1 MTFEIVVVLVV
12 IIGAAILFATEK
24 LPVDLTAIIVMG
36 VLLLSGII
44 TPEEGISGFSNTA
57 TITVGAMFIISAAL
71 NKTGAV
77 IFVGEIASKMFRLNF
92 WLGLISTMIVVG
104 VLSAFIN
111 NTPVVAVFIP
121 IILSLSAQNKLS
133 PSKIL
138 MPVSFASMFGGVCTL
153 IGTSTN
159 ILVSSI
165 AVQYGQQPFSM
176 FEFTTLGLIF
186 FAAGMIYMVFFGV
199 RMIKAKDAPTDLTQK
214 YSMSNYLTDI
224 VLLPEAKSVGK
235 KLIESPLVKE
245 LEIDILDVVRN
256 GKRLLRPTSE
266 VEFEANDILRVRC
279 DVKKIQELKDRVGI
293 KLKSNLKLHD
303 EDFQAE
309 DLLLVEAIIAP
320 NSRLI
325 GKTIKSSRFRNLY
338 RANALALRHSGQL
351 FHTEFVN
358 IKLKAGDA
366 LLLEIRKENLE
377 DLKRDPDF
385 VLVSGVDLPKY
396 RKSKII
402 PALLIVAGVIVSAT
416 LNILPIMISAI
427 IGSILLV
434 FTKCISLEETY
445 KSIEW
450 NIIFL
455 LGGILSLGIAMEKT
469 GAALLLANNIVNL
482 IGFLGPVA
490 IVAAF
495 YLITSLFT
503 ELMSNNASAVLLA
516 PIAIAVA
523 ESMGISARPLL
534 MAVTF
539 AASASFMTPVG
550 YQTNTMIFG
559 VGQYKFSDFLKIGA
573 PLNLIFW
580 ILASIF
586 IPIFFP
592 F

>member
-1 MTFEIVVVLVV
+1 MTVDIAIVIAIVV
-12 IIGAAILFATEK
+12 GAAVLFATEK
-24 LPVDLTAIIVMG
+24 LPVDMTAILVMA

-57 TITVGAMFIISAAL
+57 TVTVAAMFIISAAL

-77 IFVGEIASKMFRLNF
+77 LFVGELASKMFKYNF
-92 WLGLISTMIVVG
+92 WLGVVVMMMAVG

-121 IILSLSAQNKLS
+121 VVLRIAASNKIS
-133 PSKIL
+133 SSKIL
-138 MPVSFASMFGGVCTL
+138 MPLSFASMFGGVCTL

-165 AVQYGQQPFSM
+165 AVQYGQPAFSM
-176 FEFTTLGLIF
+176 FEFTSLGLLF
-186 FAAGMIYMVFFGV
+186 FGAGLIYMVFVGI
-199 RMIKAKDAPTDLTQK
+199 RMIKAKDVPSDLTQK
-214 YSMSNYLTDI
+214 YSMSDYLTDI
-224 VLLPEAKSVGK
+224 VLLPEAKSVGTR
-235 KLIESPLVKE
+235 LVESPLIKE
-245 LEIDILDVVRN
+245 VEIDILDVVRN
-256 GKRLLRPTSE
+256 GKRLLRPISE
-266 VEFEANDILRVRC
+266 IVFEANDVLRVRG
-279 DVKKIQELKDRVGI
+279 DVKKIQDLKDRVGI
-293 KLKSNLKLHD
+293 KLKSDLKLKD
-303 EDFQAE
+303 EDFKAE
-309 DLLLVEAIIAP
+309 DLQLVEAIISP

-351 FHTEFVN
+351 YHTDFIDVP
-358 IKLKAGDA
+358 LKPGDA
-366 LLLEIRKENLE
+366 LLLEVRKENLE

-402 PALLIVAGVIVSAT
+402 PALLIVAGVIVTAT
-416 LNILPIMISAI
+416 LNVMPIMISAI

-434 FTKCISLEETY
+434 FTKCISLEESY

-450 NIIFL
+450 NIVFL
-455 LGGILSLGIAMEKT
+455 LGGILSLGIALEKT
-469 GAALLLANNIVNL
+469 GAALLLANNIVSL

-503 ELMSNNASAVLLA
+503 EIMSNNASAVLLA

-559 VGQYKFSDFLKIGA
+559 VGQYKFSDFLKVGG

-580 ILASIF
+580 ILATIF
-586 IPIFFP
+586 IPVLFP

>member
-1 MTFEIVVVLVV
+1 MTPDIIIVLIV
-12 IIGAAILFATEK
+12 IIGAAVLFATEK
-24 LPVDLTAIIVMG
+24 LPVDLTAILVMS
-36 VLLLSGII
+36 VLLISGII

-57 TITVGAMFIISAAL
+57 TVTVAAMFVISAAL

-77 IFVGEIASKMFRLNF
+77 LFVGQIVSRLFKLNF
-92 WLGLISTMIVVG
+92 WVGLIFTMLAVG

-111 NTPVVAVFIP
+111 NTPVIAVFIP
-121 IILSLSAQNKLS
+121 IILSLAATNKLS

-165 AVQYGQQPFSM
+165 AVQYHQQPFSM
-176 FEFTTLGLIF
+176 FEFTSMGLLF
-186 FAAGMIYMVFFGV
+186 FGAGMLYMIFIGV
-199 RMIKAKDAPTDLTQK
+199 RMIKTDDTPSDLTLK
-214 YSMSNYLTDI
+214 YSMTNYLTDV

-235 KLIESPLVKE
+235 KLAESPLVKE
-245 LEIDILDVVRN
+245 LEIDILDVVRS

-266 VEFEANDILRVRC
+266 IVFESGDLLRVRC
-279 DVKKIQELKDRVGI
+279 DVKKIQELKDRVGV
-293 KLKSNLKLHD
+293 KLKSNLKLHT

-309 DLLLVEAIIAP
+309 DLMLVEAIIAP

-325 GKTIKSSRFRNLY
+325 GKTIKSSRFRNIY

-358 IKLKAGDA
+358 IKLKPGDA
-366 LLLEIRKENLE
+366 LLVEVRKENLE
-377 DLKRDPDF
+377 DLKQDPDF

-396 RKSKII
+396 RKRKII
-402 PALLIVAGVIVSAT
+402 PALLIVAGIIAT
-416 LNILPIMISAI
+416 ASLNLLPIMIAAI
-427 IGSILLV
+427 IGSLLLV
-434 FTKCISLEETY
+434 FTKCISLEESY
-445 KSIEW
+445 KAIEW
-450 NIIFL
+450 NIVFL
-455 LGGILSLGIAMEKT
+455 LGGILSLGIALEKT
-469 GAALLLANNIVNL
+469 GAALLIANSMIDL

-490 IVAAF
+490 ILAAF
-495 YLITSLFT
+495 YFITTIFT
-503 ELMSNNASAVLLA
+503 SIMSNNASAVLLA
-516 PIAIAVA
+516 PIAITVA
-523 ESMGISARPLL
+523 ESTGIDARPLL

-559 VGQYKFSDFLKIGA
+559 VGQYKFSDFLKVGA

-580 ILASIF
+580 ILATIF
-586 IPIFFP
+586 IPVFFP

>member
-1 MTFEIVVVLVV
+1 MTTEMIIVIAVVT
-12 IIGAAILFATEK
+12 GAAILFATEK
-24 LPVDLTAIIVMG
+24 LPVDLTAILVMS
-36 VLLLSGII
+36 VLLISGII

-57 TITVGAMFIISAAL
+57 TVTVAAMFIISAAL

-77 IFVGEIASKMFRLNF
+77 LFVGQVVSKLFRYNF
-92 WLGLISTMIVVG
+92 WLGLILTMISVG
-104 VLSAFIN
+104 ILSAFIN

-121 IILSLSAQNKLS
+121 VVLGLAASNKIS

-138 MPVSFASMFGGVCTL
+138 MPLSFASMFGGVCTL

-165 AVQYGQQPFSM
+165 AVQYNQQPFSM
-176 FEFTTLGLIF
+176 FEFTSLGLIF
-186 FAAGMIYMVFFGV
+186 FAAGMIYMTLIGV
-199 RMIKAKDAPTDLTQK
+199 RLIKTPDLAADLTQK
-214 YSMSNYLTDI
+214 YDMNDYLTDI
-224 VLLPEAKSVGK
+224 VLLPEAKSVGT
-235 KLIESPLVKE
+235 KLIDSPLVKE
-245 LEIDILDVVRN
+245 IEIDILDVVRN
-256 GKRLLRPTSE
+256 GKRLLRPTYE
-266 VEFEANDILRVRC
+266 IVFEANDVLRVRG
-279 DVKKIQELKDRVGI
+279 DIKKIQALKDRVGI
-293 KLKSNLKLHD
+293 SLKSDLKLKD
-303 EDFQAE
+303 EDFKAE

-351 FHTEFVN
+351 FHSDFINLE
-358 IKLKAGDA
+358 LKAGDA
-366 LLLEIRKENLE
+366 LLLEVRKENLE

-402 PALLIVAGVIVSAT
+402 PALLIVAGVIVTAT
-416 LNILPIMISAI
+416 LNIMPIMISAI
-427 IGSILLV
+427 IGCILLV
-434 FTKCISLEETY
+434 FTKCISLEESY

-450 NIIFL
+450 SIVFL
-455 LGGILSLGIAMEKT
+455 LGGILSLGIALEKT
-469 GAALLLANNIVNL
+469 GTALLLANEITSL

-495 YLITSLFT
+495 YLITSLIT
-503 ELMSNNASAVLLA
+503 EIMSNNASAVLLA

-559 VGQYKFSDFLKIGA
+559 VGQYKFSDFLRVGA
-573 PLNLIFW
+573 PLNILFL
-580 ILASIF
+580 ILATIF
-586 IPIFFP
+586 IPVFFP

>member
-1 MTFEIVVVLVV
+1 MTVDIAIVLAIVV
-12 IIGAAILFATEK
+12 GAAILFATEK
-24 LPVDLTAIIVMG
+24 LPVDMTAILVMA

-57 TITVGAMFIISAAL
+57 TVTVAAMFIISAAL

-77 IFVGEIASKMFRLNF
+77 LFVGELASKMFKYNF
-92 WLGLISTMIVVG
+92 WLGVIVMMMAVG

-121 IILSLSAQNKLS
+121 VVLRIAASNNISS
-133 PSKIL
+133 SKIL
-138 MPVSFASMFGGVCTL
+138 MPLSFASMFGGVCTL

-165 AVQYGQQPFSM
+165 AVQYGQPAFSM
-176 FEFTTLGLIF
+176 FEFTSLGLLF
-186 FAAGMIYMVFFGV
+186 FGAGLIYMVFVGI
-199 RMIKAKDAPTDLTQK
+199 RMIKAKDVPSDLTQK
-214 YSMSNYLTDI
+214 YSMSDYLTDI
-224 VLLPEAKSVGK
+224 VLLPEAKSVGT
-235 KLIESPLVKE
+235 KLVESPLIKE
-245 LEIDILDVVRN
+245 VEIDILDVVRN
-256 GKRLLRPTSE
+256 GRRLLRPTSE
-266 VEFEANDILRVRC
+266 IVFEANDVLRVRG
-279 DVKKIQELKDRVGI
+279 DVKKIQDLKDRVGI
-293 KLKSNLKLHD
+293 KLKSDLKLKD
-303 EDFQAE
+303 EDFRAE
-309 DLLLVEAIIAP
+309 DLQLVEAIISP

-351 FHTEFVN
+351 YHTDF
-358 IKLKAGDA
+358 IDMPLKPGDA
-366 LLLEIRKENLE
+366 LLLEVRKENLD

-402 PALLIVAGVIVSAT
+402 PALLIVAGVIVTAT
-416 LNILPIMISAI
+416 FNIMPIMISAI

-450 NIIFL
+450 NIVFL
-455 LGGILSLGIAMEKT
+455 LGGILSLGIALEKT
-469 GAALLLANNIVNL
+469 GAALLLANNIVSL

-503 ELMSNNASAVLLA
+503 EIMSNNASAVLLA

-559 VGQYKFSDFLKIGA
+559 VGQYKFSDFLKVGA

-580 ILASIF
+580 ILATIF

>member
-1 MTFEIVVVLVV
+1 MTVDIAIVLAIVV
-12 IIGAAILFATEK
+12 GAAILFATEK
-24 LPVDLTAIIVMG
+24 LPVDMTAILVMA

-57 TITVGAMFIISAAL
+57 TVTVAAMFIISAAL

-77 IFVGEIASKMFRLNF
+77 LFVGELASKMFKYNF
-92 WLGLISTMIVVG
+92 WLGVIVMMMAVG
-104 VLSAFIN
+104 LLSAFIN

-121 IILSLSAQNKLS
+121 VVLRIAASNNISS
-133 PSKIL
+133 SKIL
-138 MPVSFASMFGGVCTL
+138 MPLSFASMFGGVCTL

-165 AVQYGQQPFSM
+165 AVQYGQPAFSM
-176 FEFTTLGLIF
+176 FEFTSLGLLF
-186 FAAGMIYMVFFGV
+186 FGAGLIYMVFVGI
-199 RMIKAKDAPTDLTQK
+199 RMIKAKDVPSDLTQK
-214 YSMSNYLTDI
+214 YSMSDYLTDI
-224 VLLPEAKSVGK
+224 VLLPEAKSVGTR
-235 KLIESPLVKE
+235 LVESPLIKE
-245 LEIDILDVVRN
+245 VEIDILDVVRN
-256 GKRLLRPTSE
+256 GRRLLRPTSE
-266 VEFEANDILRVRC
+266 IVFEANDVLRVRG
-279 DVKKIQELKDRVGI
+279 DVKKIQDLKDRVGI
-293 KLKSNLKLHD
+293 KLKSDLKLKD
-303 EDFQAE
+303 EDFKAE
-309 DLLLVEAIIAP
+309 DLQLVEAIISP

-351 FHTEFVN
+351 YHTDF
-358 IKLKAGDA
+358 IDMPLKPGDA
-366 LLLEIRKENLE
+366 LLLEVRKENLD

-402 PALLIVAGVIVSAT
+402 PALLIVAGVIVTAT
-416 LNILPIMISAI
+416 FNIMPIMISAI

-450 NIIFL
+450 NIVFL
-455 LGGILSLGIAMEKT
+455 LGGILSLGIALEKT
-469 GAALLLANNIVNL
+469 GAALLLANNIVSL

-490 IVAAF
+490 IVAAL
-495 YLITSLFT
+495 YLITTLFT
-503 ELMSNNASAVLLA
+503 EIMSNNASAVLLA

-559 VGQYKFSDFLKIGA
+559 VGQYKFSDFLKVGA

-580 ILASIF
+580 ILATIF
-586 IPIFFP
+586 IPILFP

>member
-1 MTFEIVVVLVV
+1 
-12 IIGAAILFATEK
+12 
-24 LPVDLTAIIVMG
+24 
-36 VLLLSGII
+36 
-44 TPEEGISGFSNTA
+44 
-57 TITVGAMFIISAAL
+57 
-71 NKTGAV
+71 
-77 IFVGEIASKMFRLNF
+77 
-92 WLGLISTMIVVG
+92 
-104 VLSAFIN
+104 
-111 NTPVVAVFIP
+111 
-121 IILSLSAQNKLS
+121 
-133 PSKIL
+133 
-138 MPVSFASMFGGVCTL
+138 
-153 IGTSTN
+153 
-159 ILVSSI
+159 
-165 AVQYGQQPFSM
+165 
-176 FEFTTLGLIF
+176 
-186 FAAGMIYMVFFGV
+186 
-199 RMIKAKDAPTDLTQK
+199 MIKPNDISSDLTQK

-224 VLLPEAKSVGK
+224 VLLPEAKSVGQR
-235 KLIESPLVKE
+235 LVESALVKE
-245 LEIDILDVVRN
+245 LEIDILDVVRD

-266 VEFEANDILRVRC
+266 IVFEAGDMLRVRC
-279 DVKKIQELKDRVGI
+279 DVKKIQELKDRVGV
-293 KLKSNLKLHD
+293 KLKSNLKLQD

-309 DLLLVEAIIAP
+309 DLLLVESIIAP

-351 FHTEFVN
+351 YHTEFIN
-358 IKLKAGDA
+358 IPLKPGDA
-366 LLLEIRKENLE
+366 LLLEVRKENLE

-402 PALLIVAGVIVSAT
+402 PALIIVAGVIVTAT
-416 LNILPIMISAI
+416 LNIVPIMISAI

-434 FTKCISLEETY
+434 LTKCISLEESY
-445 KSIEW
+445 RAIEW
-450 NIIFL
+450 NIVFL
-455 LGGILSLGIAMEKT
+455 LGGILSLGIALEKT
-469 GAALLLANNIVNL
+469 GAALLLANNIVSL
-482 IGFLGPVA
+482 IGFLGPIA

-503 ELMSNNASAVLLA
+503 EIMSNNASAVLLA

-559 VGQYKFSDFLKIGA
+559 VGQYKFSDFMKIGG

-580 ILASIF
+580 ILATIF
-586 IPIFFP
+586 IPILFP

>member
-1 MTFEIVVVLVV
+1 MTVDIAIVIAIV
-12 IIGAAILFATEK
+12 IGAAILFATEK
-24 LPVDLTAIIVMG
+24 LPVDMTAILVMS
-36 VLLLSGII
+36 VLLISGII

-57 TITVGAMFIISAAL
+57 TVTVAAMFIISAAL

-77 IFVGEIASKMFRLNF
+77 LFVGELASKMFKHNF
-92 WLGLISTMIVVG
+92 WLGVIVMMIAVG

-121 IILSLSAQNKLS
+121 VVLRIAAANKIS
-133 PSKIL
+133 SSKIL
-138 MPVSFASMFGGVCTL
+138 MPLSFASMFGGVCTL

-165 AVQYGQQPFSM
+165 AVQYGQPAFSM
-176 FEFTTLGLIF
+176 FEFTSLGLLF
-186 FAAGMIYMVFFGV
+186 FSAGVLYMVFAGIP
-199 RMIKAKDAPTDLTQK
+199 MIKAKDVPSNLTQK
-214 YSMSNYLTDI
+214 YSMSDYLTDI
-224 VLLPEAKSVGK
+224 VLLPEAKSVGTR
-235 KLIESPLVKE
+235 LVESPLVKE
-245 LEIDILDVVRN
+245 VEIDILDVVRN

-266 VEFEANDILRVRC
+266 IVFEANDILRVRC

-293 KLKSNLKLHD
+293 RLKSDLKLQD
-303 EDFQAE
+303 DDFKAE
-309 DLLLVEAIIAP
+309 DLQLVEAIIAP

-338 RANALALRHSGQL
+338 KANALALRHSGQL
-351 FHTEFVN
+351 YHTDFIDVP
-358 IKLKAGDA
+358 LKPGDA
-366 LLLEIRKENLE
+366 LLLEIRKENLD

-402 PALLIVAGVIVSAT
+402 PALLIVAGVIVTAT
-416 LNILPIMISAI
+416 LNIIPIMIGAI
-427 IGSILLV
+427 IGSLLLV
-434 FTKCISLEETY
+434 FTKCISLEESY

-450 NIIFL
+450 NIVFL
-455 LGGILSLGIAMEKT
+455 LGGILSLGIALEKT

-495 YLITSLFT
+495 YLITSMFT
-503 ELMSNNASAVLLA
+503 EIMSNNASAVLLA

-559 VGQYKFSDFLKIGA
+559 VGQYKFSDFLKVGA

-580 ILASIF
+580 ILATIF
-586 IPIFFP
+586 IPVFFP

>member
-1 MTFEIVVVLVV
+1 MTIDIVIVLAV
-12 IIGAAILFATEK
+12 IVGAAVLFATEK
-24 LPVDLTAIIVMG
+24 LPVDLTAIIVMT

-57 TITVGAMFIISAAL
+57 TVTVAAMFIISAAL

-77 IFVGEIASKMFRLNF
+77 IFVGELASKMFRLNF

-138 MPVSFASMFGGVCTL
+138 MPISFASMFGGVCTL

-165 AVQYGQQPFSM
+165 AVQHGHQPFSM
-176 FEFTTLGLIF
+176 FEFTALGLIF
-186 FAAGMIYMVFFGV
+186 FGAGMIYMVFFGV
-199 RMIKAKDAPTDLTQK
+199 RMIKTKDEAADLTQK

-245 LEIDILDVVRN
+245 LEIDILEVVRN
-256 GKRLLRPTSE
+256 GKRLLRPTSQI
-266 VEFEANDILRVRC
+266 EFEANDILRVRC

-293 KLKSNLKLHD
+293 KLKSNLKLQD
-303 EDFQAE
+303 QDFQTE
-309 DLLLVEAIIAP
+309 DLLLVESIVAP

-325 GKTIKSSRFRNLY
+325 GKTIKSSQFRNLY

-366 LLLEIRKENLE
+366 LLLEVRKENLE

-396 RKSKII
+396 RKRKII

-469 GAALLLANNIVNL
+469 GAALLLANNIVTL
-482 IGFLGPVA
+482 IGILGPVA

-495 YLITSLFT
+495 YLITTLFT

-559 VGQYKFSDFLKIGA
+559 VGQYKFSDFLKVGA

-580 ILASIF
+580 ILATLF
-586 IPIFFP
+586 IPVFFP

>member
-1 MTFEIVVVLVV
+1 MTVEIIIVIAVV
-12 IIGAAILFATEK
+12 IGAAVLFATEK
-24 LPVDLTAIIVMG
+24 LPVDLTAILVMA
-36 VLLLSGII
+36 VLLVSGII

-57 TITVGAMFIISAAL
+57 TVTVAAMFIISAAL

-77 IFVGEIASKMFRLNF
+77 LFVGELASRMFKYNF
-92 WLGLISTMIVVG
+92 WLGVILMMITVG

-121 IILSLSAQNKLS
+121 VVLRIASSNKLS

-138 MPVSFASMFGGVCTL
+138 MPLSFASMFGGVCTL

-165 AVQYGQQPFSM
+165 AVQYGQPAFSM
-176 FEFTTLGLIF
+176 FEFTSLGLLF
-186 FAAGMIYMVFFGV
+186 FAAGLIYMIFIGI
-199 RMIKAKDAPTDLTQK
+199 RMIKSKDFPTDLTQK
-214 YSMSNYLTDI
+214 YSMSDYLTDI
-224 VLLPEAKSVGK
+224 VLQPEAKSVGTR
-235 KLIESPLVKE
+235 LVESPLVKE

-256 GKRLLRPTSE
+256 GRRLLRPTSE
-266 VEFEANDILRVRC
+266 IVFEANDVLRVRC
-279 DVKKIQELKDRVGI
+279 DVKRIQELKDRMGI
-293 KLKSNLKLHD
+293 KLKSDLKLID
-303 EDFQAE
+303 NDFKAE
-309 DLLLVEAIIAP
+309 DLVLVESIISP

-351 FHTEFVN
+351 YHTDFIDVT
-358 IKLKAGDA
+358 LKPGDA
-366 LLLEIRKENLE
+366 LLLEVRKENLE

-385 VLVSGVDLPKY
+385 VLVSGVDLPQY

-416 LNILPIMISAI
+416 LNIMPIMISAI
-427 IGSILLV
+427 IGCILLV
-434 FTKCISLEETY
+434 FTRCISLEETY

-450 NIIFL
+450 NIVFL
-455 LGGILSLGIAMEKT
+455 LGGILSLGIALEKT
-469 GAALLLANNIVNL
+469 GAAFLLANNIVDL

-495 YLITSLFT
+495 YLITSLLT
-503 ELMSNNASAVLLA
+503 EIMSNNASAVLLA

-559 VGQYKFSDFLKIGA
+559 VGQYKFSDFMKIGA

-580 ILASIF
+580 ILATIF

>member
-1 MTFEIVVVLVV
+1 MTLEIVIVLAV
-12 IIGAAILFATEK
+12 IVGAAVLFATEK
-24 LPVDLTAIIVMG
+24 LPVDLTAIIVMA

-71 NKTGAV
+71 NKTGSV
-77 IFVGEIASKMFRLNF
+77 IFVGEIASKMFRFNF
-92 WLGLISTMIVVG
+92 WLGLVSTMIVVG

-138 MPVSFASMFGGVCTL
+138 MPISFASMFGGVCTL

-165 AVQYGQQPFSM
+165 AVQHGQQPFGM

-199 RMIKAKDAPTDLTQK
+199 RMIKTKDEPADLTQK

-266 VEFEANDILRVRC
+266 VEFEANDVLRVRC

-293 KLKSNLKLHD
+293 KLKSNIKLHD

-309 DLLLVEAIIAP
+309 DLLLVESIVAP

-325 GKTIKSSRFRNLY
+325 GKTIKSSQFRNRY

-366 LLLEIRKENLE
+366 LLLEVRKENLD

-396 RKSKII
+396 RKRKII
-402 PALLIVAGVIVSAT
+402 PALLIVAGVIVTAT

-469 GAALLLANNIVNL
+469 GTALMIANGTVEL
-482 IGFLGPVA
+482 IGSLGPVA

-495 YLITSLFT
+495 YLITTIFT
-503 ELMSNNASAVLLA
+503 SIMSNNASAVLLA

-523 ESMGISARPLL
+523 ESTGIDARPLL

-559 VGQYKFSDFLKIGA
+559 VGQYKFSDFMKVGA

>member
-1 MTFEIVVVLVV
+1 MTVDIAIVIAIVV
-12 IIGAAILFATEK
+12 GAAVLFATEK
-24 LPVDLTAIIVMG
+24 LPVDMTAILVMA

-57 TITVGAMFIISAAL
+57 TVTVAAMFIISAAL

-77 IFVGEIASKMFRLNF
+77 LFVGELASKMFKYNF
-92 WLGLISTMIVVG
+92 WLGVVVMMMAVG

-121 IILSLSAQNKLS
+121 VVLRIAASNKIS
-133 PSKIL
+133 SSKIL
-138 MPVSFASMFGGVCTL
+138 MPLSFASMFGGVCTL

-165 AVQYGQQPFSM
+165 AVQYGQPAFSM
-176 FEFTTLGLIF
+176 FEFTSLGLLF
-186 FAAGMIYMVFFGV
+186 FGAGLIYMVFVGI
-199 RMIKAKDAPTDLTQK
+199 RMIKAKDVPSDLTQK
-214 YSMSNYLTDI
+214 YSMSDYLTDI
-224 VLLPEAKSVGK
+224 VLLPEAKSVGTR
-235 KLIESPLVKE
+235 LVESPLIKE
-245 LEIDILDVVRN
+245 VEIDILDVVRN

-266 VEFEANDILRVRC
+266 IVFEANDVLRVRG
-279 DVKKIQELKDRVGI
+279 DVKKIQDLKDRVGI
-293 KLKSNLKLHD
+293 KLKSDLKLKD
-303 EDFQAE
+303 EDFKAE
-309 DLLLVEAIIAP
+309 DLQLVEAIISP

-351 FHTEFVN
+351 YHTDFIDVP
-358 IKLKAGDA
+358 LKPGDA
-366 LLLEIRKENLE
+366 LLLEVRKENLE

-402 PALLIVAGVIVSAT
+402 PALLIVAGVIVTAT
-416 LNILPIMISAI
+416 LNVMPIMISAI

-434 FTKCISLEETY
+434 FTKCISLEESY

-450 NIIFL
+450 NIVFL
-455 LGGILSLGIAMEKT
+455 LGGILSLGIALEKT
-469 GAALLLANNIVNL
+469 GAALLLANNIVSL

-503 ELMSNNASAVLLA
+503 EIMSNNASAVLLA

-559 VGQYKFSDFLKIGA
+559 VGQYKFSDFLKVGG

-580 ILASIF
+580 ILATIF
-586 IPIFFP
+586 IPVLFP

>member
-1 MTFEIVVVLVV
+1 MTVEIIIVIAVV
-12 IIGAAILFATEK
+12 IGAAVLFATEK
-24 LPVDLTAIIVMG
+24 LPVDLTAILVMA
-36 VLLLSGII
+36 VLLVSGII

-57 TITVGAMFIISAAL
+57 TVTVAAMFIISAAL

-77 IFVGEIASKMFRLNF
+77 LFVGELASRMFKYNF
-92 WLGLISTMIVVG
+92 WLGVILMMITVG

-121 IILSLSAQNKLS
+121 VVLRIASSNKLS

-138 MPVSFASMFGGVCTL
+138 MPLSFASMFGGVCTL

-165 AVQYGQQPFSM
+165 AVQYGQPAFSM
-176 FEFTTLGLIF
+176 FEFTSLGLLF
-186 FAAGMIYMVFFGV
+186 FAAGLIYMIFIGI
-199 RMIKAKDAPTDLTQK
+199 RMIKSKDVPTDLTQK
-214 YSMSNYLTDI
+214 YSMSDYLTDI
-224 VLLPEAKSVGK
+224 VLQPEAKSVGTR
-235 KLIESPLVKE
+235 LVESPLVKE

-256 GKRLLRPTSE
+256 GRRLLRPTSE
-266 VEFEANDILRVRC
+266 IVFEANDVLRVRC
-279 DVKKIQELKDRVGI
+279 DVKRIQELKDRMGI
-293 KLKSNLKLHD
+293 KLKSDLKLID
-303 EDFQAE
+303 NDFKAE
-309 DLLLVEAIIAP
+309 DLVLVESIISP

-351 FHTEFVN
+351 YHTDFIDVT
-358 IKLKAGDA
+358 LKPGDA
-366 LLLEIRKENLE
+366 LLLEVRKENLE

-385 VLVSGVDLPKY
+385 VLVSGVDLPQY

-416 LNILPIMISAI
+416 LNIMPIMISAI
-427 IGSILLV
+427 IGCILLV
-434 FTKCISLEETY
+434 FTRCISLEETY

-450 NIIFL
+450 NIVFL
-455 LGGILSLGIAMEKT
+455 LGGILSLGIALEKT
-469 GAALLLANNIVNL
+469 GAAFLLANNIVDL

-495 YLITSLFT
+495 YLITSLLT
-503 ELMSNNASAVLLA
+503 EIMSNNASAVLLA

-559 VGQYKFSDFLKIGA
+559 VGQYKFSDFIKIGA

-580 ILASIF
+580 ILATIF
-586 IPIFFP
+586 IPVFFP

>member
-1 MTFEIVVVLVV
+1 MTVDIAIVLAIVV
-12 IIGAAILFATEK
+12 GAAILFATEK
-24 LPVDLTAIIVMG
+24 LPVDMTAILVMA

-57 TITVGAMFIISAAL
+57 TVTVAAMFIISAAL

-77 IFVGEIASKMFRLNF
+77 LFVGELASKMFKYNF
-92 WLGLISTMIVVG
+92 WLGVIVMMMAVG
-104 VLSAFIN
+104 LLSAFIN

-121 IILSLSAQNKLS
+121 VVLRIAASNNISS
-133 PSKIL
+133 SKIL
-138 MPVSFASMFGGVCTL
+138 MPLSFASMFGGVCTL

-165 AVQYGQQPFSM
+165 AVQYGQPAFSM
-176 FEFTTLGLIF
+176 FEFTSLGLLF
-186 FAAGMIYMVFFGV
+186 FGAGLIYMVFIGI
-199 RMIKAKDAPTDLTQK
+199 RMIKAKDVPSDLTQK
-214 YSMSNYLTDI
+214 YSMSDYLTDI
-224 VLLPEAKSVGK
+224 VLLPEAKSVGTR
-235 KLIESPLVKE
+235 LVESPLIKE
-245 LEIDILDVVRN
+245 VEIDILDVVRN
-256 GKRLLRPTSE
+256 GRRLLRPTSE
-266 VEFEANDILRVRC
+266 IVFEANDVLRVRG
-279 DVKKIQELKDRVGI
+279 DVKKIQDLKDRVGI
-293 KLKSNLKLHD
+293 KLKSDLKLKD
-303 EDFQAE
+303 EDFKAE
-309 DLLLVEAIIAP
+309 DLQLVEAIISP

-351 FHTEFVN
+351 YHTDF
-358 IKLKAGDA
+358 IDMPLKPGDA
-366 LLLEIRKENLE
+366 LLMEVRKENLD

-402 PALLIVAGVIVSAT
+402 PALLIVAGVIVTAT
-416 LNILPIMISAI
+416 FNIMPIMISAI

-450 NIIFL
+450 NIVFL
-455 LGGILSLGIAMEKT
+455 LGGILSLGIALEKT
-469 GAALLLANNIVNL
+469 GAALLLANNIVSL

-490 IVAAF
+490 IVAAL
-495 YLITSLFT
+495 YLITTLFT
-503 ELMSNNASAVLLA
+503 EIMSNNASAVLLA

-559 VGQYKFSDFLKIGA
+559 VGQYKFSDFLKVGA

-580 ILASIF
+580 ILATIF
-586 IPIFFP
+586 IPILFP

>member
-1 MTFEIVVVLVV
+1 MTIDIAIVIAIVV
-12 IIGAAILFATEK
+12 GAAILFATEK
-24 LPVDLTAIIVMG
+24 LAVDMTAILVMA

-57 TITVGAMFIISAAL
+57 TVTVAAMFIISAAL

-77 IFVGEIASKMFRLNF
+77 LFVGEMASKMFKYNF
-92 WLGLISTMIVVG
+92 WLGVIVMMMAVG

-121 IILSLSAQNKLS
+121 VVLRIAASNKIS
-133 PSKIL
+133 SSKIL
-138 MPVSFASMFGGVCTL
+138 MPLSFASMFGGVCTL

-165 AVQYGQQPFSM
+165 AVQYGQPAFSM
-176 FEFTTLGLIF
+176 FEFTSLGLLF
-186 FAAGMIYMVFFGV
+186 FGAGLIYMVFVGI
-199 RMIKAKDAPTDLTQK
+199 RMIKAKDVPSDLTQK
-214 YSMSNYLTDI
+214 YSMSDYLTDI
-224 VLLPEAKSVGK
+224 VLLPEAKSVGTR
-235 KLIESPLVKE
+235 LVESPLIKE
-245 LEIDILDVVRN
+245 VEIDILDVVRN
-256 GKRLLRPTSE
+256 GRRLLRPTSE
-266 VEFEANDILRVRC
+266 IVFEANDVLRIRG

-293 KLKSNLKLHD
+293 KLKSDLKLKD
-303 EDFQAE
+303 EDFRAE
-309 DLLLVEAIIAP
+309 DLQLVEAIISP

-351 FHTEFVN
+351 YHTDF
-358 IKLKAGDA
+358 IDMPLKPGDA
-366 LLLEIRKENLE
+366 LLLEVRKENLD

-402 PALLIVAGVIVSAT
+402 PALLIVAGVIVTAT
-416 LNILPIMISAI
+416 LNVMPIMISAI

-450 NIIFL
+450 NIVFL
-455 LGGILSLGIAMEKT
+455 LGGILSLGIALEKT
-469 GAALLLANNIVNL
+469 GAALLLANNIVSV

-503 ELMSNNASAVLLA
+503 EIMSNNASAVLLA

-559 VGQYKFSDFLKIGA
+559 VGQYKFSDFLKVGG

-580 ILASIF
+580 ILATIF
-586 IPIFFP
+586 IPLLFP

>member
-1 MTFEIVVVLVV
+1 M
-12 IIGAAILFATEK
+12 A
-24 LPVDLTAIIVMG
+24 
-36 VLLLSGII
+36 VLLISGII

-57 TITVGAMFIISAAL
+57 TVTVAAMFVISAAL

-77 IFVGEIASKMFRLNF
+77 LFVGEIVSKIFKINF
-92 WLGLISTMIVVG
+92 WLGLIVTMVSVG

-111 NTPVVAVFIP
+111 NTPVIAVFIP
-121 IILSLSAQNKLS
+121 VVLGLAATNKLS
-133 PSKIL
+133 PGKIL
-138 MPVSFASMFGGVCTL
+138 MPLSFASMFGGVCTL

-165 AVQYGQQPFSM
+165 AVQYNQEPFSM
-176 FEFTTLGLIF
+176 FEFSQLGLVF
-186 FAAGMIYMVFFGV
+186 FAVGMLYMILFGV
-199 RMIKAKDAPTDLTQK
+199 RMIKPNDVASDLTQK
-214 YSMSNYLTDI
+214 YSMGNYLTDI
-224 VLLPEAKSVGK
+224 VLLPEAKSVGQR
-235 KLIESPLVKE
+235 LVQSALVKE
-245 LEIDILDVVRN
+245 LEIDILDVVRD

-266 VEFEANDILRVRC
+266 IVFETGDMLRVRC
-279 DVKKIQELKDRVGI
+279 DVKKIQELKDRVGV
-293 KLKSNLKLHD
+293 KLKSNLKLQD

-309 DLLLVEAIIAP
+309 DLLLVESIIAP

-351 FHTEFVN
+351 YHTEF
-358 IKLKAGDA
+358 IDIPLKPGDA
-366 LLLEIRKENLE
+366 LLLEVRKENLE

-402 PALLIVAGVIVSAT
+402 PALLIIAGVIAT
-416 LNILPIMISAI
+416 ASLNIIPIMISAI
-427 IGSILLV
+427 IGSVLLV
-434 FTKCISLEETY
+434 FTKCISLEESY
-445 KSIEW
+445 KAIEW
-450 NIIFL
+450 NIVFL
-455 LGGILSLGIAMEKT
+455 LGGILSLGIALEKT
-469 GAALLLANNIVNL
+469 GTALLIANFTVDL
-482 IGFLGPVA
+482 LGAFGPVA

-495 YLITSLFT
+495 YLITTIFT
-503 ELMSNNASAVLLA
+503 SIMSNNASAVLLA
-516 PIAIAVA
+516 PIALAVA

-559 VGQYKFSDFLKIGA
+559 VGQYKFSDFLKVGT
-573 PLNLIFW
+573 PLNILFLI
-580 ILASIF
+580 IATIF

>member
-1 MTFEIVVVLVV
+1 MTVDMIIVIAVV
-12 IIGAAILFATEK
+12 IGAAILFATEK
-24 LPVDLTAIIVMG
+24 LPVDLTAIVVMA
-36 VLLLSGII
+36 VLLISGII

-57 TITVGAMFIISAAL
+57 TVTVAAMFIISAAL

-77 IFVGEIASKMFRLNF
+77 LFVGEIVSKIFKINF
-92 WLGLISTMIVVG
+92 WLGLILTMISVG

-121 IILSLSAQNKLS
+121 VVLGLAASNKLS
-133 PSKIL
+133 PAKIL
-138 MPVSFASMFGGVCTL
+138 MPLSFASMFGGVCTL

-165 AVQYGQQPFSM
+165 AVQYHQEPFSM
-176 FEFTTLGLIF
+176 FEFTALGLVF
-186 FAAGMIYMVFFGV
+186 FGAGMIYMIVFGV
-199 RMIKAKDAPTDLTQK
+199 RMIKPSEVPSDLTQK
-214 YSMSNYLTDI
+214 YSMSDYLTDV
-224 VLLPEAKSVGK
+224 VLLPEAKSVGQR
-235 KLIESPLVKE
+235 LVESALVKE

-256 GKRLLRPTSE
+256 GRRLLRPTSE
-266 VEFEANDILRVRC
+266 IVFEAGDMLRVRC
-279 DVKKIQELKDRVGI
+279 DVKKIQELKDRVGV
-293 KLKSNLKLHD
+293 KLKSNLKLQD

-309 DLLLVEAIIAP
+309 DLILVEAIIAP

-325 GKTIKSSRFRNLY
+325 GKSIKSSRFRNLY

-351 FHTEFVN
+351 YHTEFVE
-358 IKLKAGDA
+358 IPLKPGDA

-402 PALLIVAGVIVSAT
+402 PALLIIAGVIVTAS

-434 FTKCISLEETY
+434 FTRCISLEESY
-445 KSIEW
+445 KAIEW
-450 NIIFL
+450 NIVFL
-455 LGGILSLGIAMEKT
+455 LGGILSLGIALEKT
-469 GAALLLANNIVNL
+469 GAALLLADNIVSL

-503 ELMSNNASAVLLA
+503 EIMSNNASAVLLA
-516 PIAIAVA
+516 PIAIAAA

-559 VGQYKFSDFLKIGA
+559 VGQYKFSDFLRVGT
-573 PLNLIFW
+573 PLNILFL
-580 ILASIF
+580 ILATIF

>member
-1 MTFEIVVVLVV
+1 MTADMIIVIAIV
-12 IIGAAILFATEK
+12 IGAAILFATEK
-24 LPVDLTAIIVMG
+24 LPVDLTAILVMA
-36 VLLLSGII
+36 VLLVSGII

-57 TITVGAMFIISAAL
+57 TVTVAAMFVISAAL
-71 NKTGAV
+71 NNTGAV
-77 IFVGEIASKMFRLNF
+77 LFVGELASKMFRYNF
-92 WLGLISTMIVVG
+92 WLGIISAMIVVAL
-104 VLSAFIN
+104 LSAFIN

-121 IILSLSAQNKLS
+121 VVLKIASSNNLS

-138 MPVSFASMFGGVCTL
+138 MPISFASMFGGVCTL

-165 AVQYGQQPFSM
+165 AVQHGQAPFGM
-176 FEFTTLGLIF
+176 FEFTSLGVLF
-186 FAAGMIYMVFFGV
+186 FGAGMVYMILFGV
-199 RMIKAKDAPTDLTQK
+199 RMIKPNDVPTELTQK
-214 YSMSNYLTDI
+214 YRMSDYLTDI

-235 KLIESPLVKE
+235 RLAESPLVKE

-266 VEFEANDILRVRC
+266 IVFEANDILRVRC
-279 DVKKIQELKDRVGI
+279 DVKKFQELKDRVGI
-293 KLKSNLKLHD
+293 KLKSDLKLHD
-303 EDFQAE
+303 EDFKAE
-309 DLLLVEAIIAP
+309 DLVLVEAIIAP

-351 FHTEFVN
+351 YRVGFINVA
-358 IKLKAGDA
+358 LKPGDA
-366 LLLEIRKENLE
+366 LLIEARKENLE
-377 DLKRDPDF
+377 ELKRDPDF
-385 VLVSGVDLPKY
+385 VLVSGVDLPQY
-396 RKSKII
+396 RKNKII
-402 PALLIVAGVIVSAT
+402 PALLIVAGVIITAT

-427 IGSILLV
+427 VGSILLV
-434 FTKCISLEETY
+434 FTKCITLTESY

-450 NIIFL
+450 NIVFL
-455 LGGILSLGIAMEKT
+455 LGGILSLGIALEKT
-469 GAALLLANNIVNL
+469 GTALLLANNIINL

-495 YLITSLFT
+495 YIITSLLT
-503 ELMSNNASAVLLA
+503 EIMSNNASAVVLA

-539 AASASFMTPVG
+539 AASASFMTPIG

-559 VGQYKFSDFLKIGA
+559 VGQYKFSDFLKVGA
-573 PLNLIFW
+573 PLNILFL
-580 ILASIF
+580 ILATIF
-586 IPIFFP
+586 IPILFP

>member
-1 MTFEIVVVLVV
+1 MTLDIIIVIAIV
-12 IIGAAILFATEK
+12 IGAAVLFATEK
-24 LPVDLTAIIVMG
+24 LPVDMTAILVMA
-36 VLLLSGII
+36 VLLLTGII

-57 TITVGAMFIISAAL
+57 TVTVAAMFILSAAL

-77 IFVGEIASKMFRLNF
+77 LFVGEMASKMFKYNF
-92 WLGLISTMIVVG
+92 WLGVVLMMISVG

-121 IILSLSAQNKLS
+121 VVLRIAAANQFSA
-133 PSKIL
+133 SKIL
-138 MPVSFASMFGGVCTL
+138 MPLSFASMFGGVCTL

-165 AVQYGQQPFSM
+165 AVQYNQPAFSM
-176 FEFTTLGLIF
+176 FEFTSLGMLFFGAGLIY
-186 FAAGMIYMVFFGV
+186 MILIGI
-199 RMIKAKDAPTDLTQK
+199 RMIKPNDIPADLTQK

-224 VLLPEAKSVGK
+224 VLLPEAKSVGQR
-235 KLIESPLVKE
+235 LIESALVKE
-245 LEIDILDVVRN
+245 LEIDILDVVRD

-266 VEFEANDILRVRC
+266 IVFEAGDMLRVRC
-279 DVKKIQELKDRVGI
+279 DVKKIQELKDRVGV
-293 KLKSNLKLHD
+293 KLKSNLKLQD

-309 DLLLVEAIIAP
+309 DLLLVESIIAP

-351 FHTEFVN
+351 YHTEFIN
-358 IKLKAGDA
+358 IPLKPGDA
-366 LLLEIRKENLE
+366 LLLEVRKENLE

-402 PALLIVAGVIVSAT
+402 PALIIVAGVIVTAT
-416 LNILPIMISAI
+416 LNITPIMISAI
-427 IGSILLV
+427 VGSILLV
-434 FTKCISLEETY
+434 LTKCISLEETY
-445 KSIEW
+445 RAIEW
-450 NIIFL
+450 NIVFL
-455 LGGILSLGIAMEKT
+455 LGGILSLGIALEKT
-469 GAALLLANNIVNL
+469 GAALLLANNIVSI

-495 YLITSLFT
+495 YLITSLLT
-503 ELMSNNASAVLLA
+503 EIMSNNASAVLLA

-559 VGQYKFSDFLKIGA
+559 VGQYKFSDFIKIGG

-580 ILASIF
+580 ILATIF
-586 IPIFFP
+586 IPILFP

>member
-1 MTFEIVVVLVV
+1 MTVEIIIVIAVV
-12 IIGAAILFATEK
+12 IGAAVLFATEK
-24 LPVDLTAIIVMG
+24 LPVDLTAILVMA
-36 VLLLSGII
+36 VLLVSGII

-57 TITVGAMFIISAAL
+57 TVTVAAMFIISAAL

-77 IFVGEIASKMFRLNF
+77 LFVGELASRMFKYNF
-92 WLGLISTMIVVG
+92 WLGVILMMITVG

-121 IILSLSAQNKLS
+121 VVLRIASSNKLS

-138 MPVSFASMFGGVCTL
+138 MPLSFASMFGGVCTL

-165 AVQYGQQPFSM
+165 AVQYGQPAFSM
-176 FEFTTLGLIF
+176 FEFTSLGLLF
-186 FAAGMIYMVFFGV
+186 FAAGLIYMIFIGI
-199 RMIKAKDAPTDLTQK
+199 RMIKSKDVPTDLTQK
-214 YSMSNYLTDI
+214 YSMSDYLTDI
-224 VLLPEAKSVGK
+224 VLQPEAKSVGTR
-235 KLIESPLVKE
+235 LVESPLVKE

-256 GKRLLRPTSE
+256 GRRLLRPTSE
-266 VEFEANDILRVRC
+266 IVFEANDVLRVRC
-279 DVKKIQELKDRVGI
+279 DVKRIQELKDRMGI
-293 KLKSNLKLHD
+293 KLKSDLKLID
-303 EDFQAE
+303 NDFKAE
-309 DLLLVEAIIAP
+309 DLVLVESIISP

-351 FHTEFVN
+351 YHTDFIDVT
-358 IKLKAGDA
+358 LKPGDA
-366 LLLEIRKENLE
+366 LLLEVRKENLE

-385 VLVSGVDLPKY
+385 VLVSGVDLPQY

-416 LNILPIMISAI
+416 LNIMPIMISAI
-427 IGSILLV
+427 IGCILLV
-434 FTKCISLEETY
+434 FTRCISLEETY

-450 NIIFL
+450 NIVFL
-455 LGGILSLGIAMEKT
+455 LGGILSLGIALEKT
-469 GAALLLANNIVNL
+469 GAAFLLANNIVDL

-495 YLITSLFT
+495 YLITSLLT
-503 ELMSNNASAVLLA
+503 EIMSNNASAVLLA

-559 VGQYKFSDFLKIGA
+559 VGQYKFSDFMKIGA

-580 ILASIF
+580 ILATIF
-586 IPIFFP
+586 IPVFFP

>member
-1 MTFEIVVVLVV
+1 MTVDIAIVIAIV
-12 IIGAAILFATEK
+12 IGAAVLFATEK
-24 LPVDLTAIIVMG
+24 LPVDMTALLVMT
-36 VLLLSGII
+36 VLLISGII

-57 TITVGAMFIISAAL
+57 TVTVAAMFIISAAL

-77 IFVGEIASKMFRLNF
+77 LFVGELASKMFKYNF
-92 WLGLISTMIVVG
+92 WLGVVVMMTAVG
-104 VLSAFIN
+104 ILSAFIN

-121 IILSLSAQNKLS
+121 VVLRIAASNKINS
-133 PSKIL
+133 SKIL
-138 MPVSFASMFGGVCTL
+138 MPLSFASMFGGVCTL

-165 AVQYGQQPFSM
+165 AVQYGQPAFSM
-176 FEFTTLGLIF
+176 FEFTALGLLF
-186 FAAGMIYMVFFGV
+186 FSAGLIYMVLIGI
-199 RMIKAKDAPTDLTQK
+199 RMIKAKDVPSDLTQK
-214 YSMSNYLTDI
+214 YSMSDYLTDI
-224 VLLPEAKSVGK
+224 VLLPEAKSVGTR
-235 KLIESPLVKE
+235 LVESPLIKE
-245 LEIDILDVVRN
+245 VEVDILDVVRN

-266 VEFEANDILRVRC
+266 IVFEANDVLRVRC

-293 KLKSNLKLHD
+293 KLKSDLKLKD
-303 EDFQAE
+303 EDFKTE
-309 DLLLVEAIIAP
+309 DLQLVEAIVAP

-325 GKTIKSSRFRNLY
+325 GKTIKSSRFRNIY
-338 RANALALRHSGQL
+338 KANALALRHSGQL
-351 FHTEFVN
+351 YHTDFIDVP
-358 IKLKAGDA
+358 LKPGDA
-366 LLLEIRKENLE
+366 LLLEIRKENLD

-396 RKSKII
+396 RKRKII
-402 PALLIVAGVIVSAT
+402 PALLIVAGVITTAT
-416 LNILPIMISAI
+416 LNILPIMIGAI
-427 IGSILLV
+427 VGSILLV
-434 FTKCISLEETY
+434 FTKCISIEESY

-450 NIIFL
+450 NIVFL
-455 LGGILSLGIAMEKT
+455 LGGILSLGIALEKT

-495 YLITSLFT
+495 YLITTMFT
-503 ELMSNNASAVLLA
+503 EIMSNNASAVLLA

-559 VGQYKFSDFLKIGA
+559 VGQYKFSDFLKVGG

-580 ILASIF
+580 ILATIF
-586 IPIFFP
+586 IPVFFP

>member
-1 MTFEIVVVLVV
+1 MTVDIAIVLAIVV
-12 IIGAAILFATEK
+12 GAAILFATEK
-24 LPVDLTAIIVMG
+24 LPVDMTAILVMA

-57 TITVGAMFIISAAL
+57 TVTVAAMFIISAAL

-77 IFVGEIASKMFRLNF
+77 LFVGELASKMFKYNF
-92 WLGLISTMIVVG
+92 WLGVIVMMMAVG
-104 VLSAFIN
+104 LLSAFIN

-121 IILSLSAQNKLS
+121 VVLRIAASNNISS
-133 PSKIL
+133 SKIL
-138 MPVSFASMFGGVCTL
+138 MPLSFASMFGGVCTL

-165 AVQYGQQPFSM
+165 AVQYGQPAFSM
-176 FEFTTLGLIF
+176 FEFTSLGLLF
-186 FAAGMIYMVFFGV
+186 FGAGLIYMVFVGI
-199 RMIKAKDAPTDLTQK
+199 RMIKAKDVPSDLTQK
-214 YSMSNYLTDI
+214 YSMSDYLTDI
-224 VLLPEAKSVGK
+224 VLLPEAKSVGT
-235 KLIESPLVKE
+235 KLVESPLIKE
-245 LEIDILDVVRN
+245 VEIDILDVVRN
-256 GKRLLRPTSE
+256 GRRLLRPTSE
-266 VEFEANDILRVRC
+266 IVFEANDVLRVRG
-279 DVKKIQELKDRVGI
+279 DVKKIRDLKDRVGI
-293 KLKSNLKLHD
+293 KLKSDLKLKD
-303 EDFQAE
+303 EDFRAE
-309 DLLLVEAIIAP
+309 DLQLVEAIISP

-351 FHTEFVN
+351 YHTDF
-358 IKLKAGDA
+358 IDMPLKPGDA
-366 LLLEIRKENLE
+366 LLLEVRKENLD

-402 PALLIVAGVIVSAT
+402 PALLIVAGVIVTAT
-416 LNILPIMISAI
+416 FNIMPIMISAI

-450 NIIFL
+450 NIVFL
-455 LGGILSLGIAMEKT
+455 LGGILSLGIALEKT
-469 GAALLLANNIVNL
+469 GAALLLANNIVSL

-503 ELMSNNASAVLLA
+503 EIMSNNASAVLLA

-559 VGQYKFSDFLKIGA
+559 VGQYKFSDFLKVGA

-580 ILASIF
+580 ILATIF

>member
-1 MTFEIVVVLVV
+1 MTVDIAIVIAIVV
-12 IIGAAILFATEK
+12 GAAVLFATEK
-24 LPVDLTAIIVMG
+24 LPVDMTAILVMA

-57 TITVGAMFIISAAL
+57 TVTVAAMFIISAAL

-77 IFVGEIASKMFRLNF
+77 LFVGELASKMFKYNF
-92 WLGLISTMIVVG
+92 WLGVVVMMMAVG

-121 IILSLSAQNKLS
+121 VVLRIAASNKIS
-133 PSKIL
+133 SSKIL
-138 MPVSFASMFGGVCTL
+138 MPLSFASMFGGVCTL

-165 AVQYGQQPFSM
+165 AVQYGQPAFSM
-176 FEFTTLGLIF
+176 FEFTSLGLLF
-186 FAAGMIYMVFFGV
+186 FGAGLIYMVFVGI
-199 RMIKAKDAPTDLTQK
+199 RMIKAKDVPSDLTQK
-214 YSMSNYLTDI
+214 YSMSDYLTDI
-224 VLLPEAKSVGK
+224 VLLPEAKSVGTR
-235 KLIESPLVKE
+235 LVESPLIKE
-245 LEIDILDVVRN
+245 VEIDILDVVRN

-266 VEFEANDILRVRC
+266 IVFEANDVLRVRG
-279 DVKKIQELKDRVGI
+279 DVKKIQDLKDRVGI
-293 KLKSNLKLHD
+293 KLKSDLKLKD
-303 EDFQAE
+303 EDFKAE
-309 DLLLVEAIIAP
+309 DLQLVEAIISP

-351 FHTEFVN
+351 YHTDFIDVP
-358 IKLKAGDA
+358 LKPGDA
-366 LLLEIRKENLE
+366 LLLEVRKENLE

-402 PALLIVAGVIVSAT
+402 PALLIVAGVIVTAT
-416 LNILPIMISAI
+416 LNVMPIMISAI

-434 FTKCISLEETY
+434 FTKCISLEESY

-450 NIIFL
+450 NIVFL
-455 LGGILSLGIAMEKT
+455 LGGILSLGIALEKT
-469 GAALLLANNIVNL
+469 GAALLLANNIVSL

-503 ELMSNNASAVLLA
+503 EIMSNNASAVLLA

-559 VGQYKFSDFLKIGA
+559 VGQYKFSDFLKVGG

-580 ILASIF
+580 ILATIF

>member
-1 MTFEIVVVLVV
+1 MTVDIAIVIAIVV
-12 IIGAAILFATEK
+12 GAAVLFATEK
-24 LPVDLTAIIVMG
+24 LPVDMTAILVMA

-57 TITVGAMFIISAAL
+57 TVTVAAMFIISAAL

-77 IFVGEIASKMFRLNF
+77 LFVGELASKMFKYNF
-92 WLGLISTMIVVG
+92 WLGVVVMMMAVG

-121 IILSLSAQNKLS
+121 VVLRIAASNKIS
-133 PSKIL
+133 SSKIL
-138 MPVSFASMFGGVCTL
+138 MPLSFASMFGGVCTL

-165 AVQYGQQPFSM
+165 AVQYGQPAFSM
-176 FEFTTLGLIF
+176 FEFTSLGLLF
-186 FAAGMIYMVFFGV
+186 FGAGLIYMVFVGI
-199 RMIKAKDAPTDLTQK
+199 RMIKAKDVPSDLTQK
-214 YSMSNYLTDI
+214 YSMSDYLTDI
-224 VLLPEAKSVGK
+224 VLLPEAKSVGTR
-235 KLIESPLVKE
+235 LVESPLIKE
-245 LEIDILDVVRN
+245 VEIDILDVVRN
-256 GKRLLRPTSE
+256 GRRLLRPTSE
-266 VEFEANDILRVRC
+266 IVFEANDVLRVRG
-279 DVKKIQELKDRVGI
+279 DVKKIQDLKDRVGI
-293 KLKSNLKLHD
+293 KLKSDLKLKD
-303 EDFQAE
+303 EDFKAE
-309 DLLLVEAIIAP
+309 DLQLVEAIISP

-351 FHTEFVN
+351 YHTDFIDVP
-358 IKLKAGDA
+358 LKPGDA
-366 LLLEIRKENLE
+366 LLLEVRKENLE

-402 PALLIVAGVIVSAT
+402 PALLIVVGVIVTAT
-416 LNILPIMISAI
+416 LNVMPIMISAI

-434 FTKCISLEETY
+434 FTKCISLEESY

-450 NIIFL
+450 NIVFL
-455 LGGILSLGIAMEKT
+455 LGGILSLGIALEKT
-469 GAALLLANNIVNL
+469 GAALLLANNIVSL

-503 ELMSNNASAVLLA
+503 EIMSNNASAVLLA

-559 VGQYKFSDFLKIGA
+559 VGQYKFSDFLKVGA

-580 ILASIF
+580 ILATIF

>member
-1 MTFEIVVVLVV
+1 MTVDIAIVLAIVV
-12 IIGAAILFATEK
+12 GAAILFATEK
-24 LPVDLTAIIVMG
+24 LPVDMTAILVMA

-57 TITVGAMFIISAAL
+57 TVTVAAMFIISAAL

-77 IFVGEIASKMFRLNF
+77 LFVGELASKMFKYNF
-92 WLGLISTMIVVG
+92 WLGVIVMMMAVG
-104 VLSAFIN
+104 LLSAFIN

-121 IILSLSAQNKLS
+121 VVLRIAASNNISS
-133 PSKIL
+133 SKIL
-138 MPVSFASMFGGVCTL
+138 MPLSFASMFGGVCTL

-165 AVQYGQQPFSM
+165 AVQYGQPAFSM
-176 FEFTTLGLIF
+176 FEFTSLGLLF
-186 FAAGMIYMVFFGV
+186 FGAGLIYMVFVGI
-199 RMIKAKDAPTDLTQK
+199 RMIKAKDVPSDLTQK
-214 YSMSNYLTDI
+214 YSMSDYLTDI
-224 VLLPEAKSVGK
+224 VLLPEAKSVGTR
-235 KLIESPLVKE
+235 LVESPLIKE
-245 LEIDILDVVRN
+245 VEIDILDVVRN
-256 GKRLLRPTSE
+256 GRRLLRPTSE
-266 VEFEANDILRVRC
+266 IVFEANDVLRVRG
-279 DVKKIQELKDRVGI
+279 DVKKIQDLKDRVGI
-293 KLKSNLKLHD
+293 KLKSDLKLKD
-303 EDFQAE
+303 EDFKAE
-309 DLLLVEAIIAP
+309 DLQLVEAIISP

-351 FHTEFVN
+351 YHTDF
-358 IKLKAGDA
+358 IDMPLKPGDA
-366 LLLEIRKENLE
+366 LLMEVRKENLD

-402 PALLIVAGVIVSAT
+402 PALLIVAGVIVTAT
-416 LNILPIMISAI
+416 FNIMPIMISAI

-450 NIIFL
+450 NIVFL
-455 LGGILSLGIAMEKT
+455 LGGILSLGIALEKT
-469 GAALLLANNIVNL
+469 GAALLLANNIVSL

-490 IVAAF
+490 IVAAL
-495 YLITSLFT
+495 YLITTLFT
-503 ELMSNNASAVLLA
+503 EIMSNNASAVLLA

-559 VGQYKFSDFLKIGA
+559 VGQYKFSDFLKVGA

-580 ILASIF
+580 ILATIF
-586 IPIFFP
+586 IPILFP